1 MKISRVLL
9 FLFLA
14 YASQIFSFDQNI
26 LIEAINNQNIS
37 KILDFFEQ
45 IEEITLEEAQEITN
59 NLYDHYV
66 NIFGPQLLGDEY
78 IENLERCKTIYHFLL
93 ENSGVSAENS
103 LIKMDSSFNEFFCY
117 VEKKRKRYLQ
127 LLKYRDL

>member
-45 IEEITLEEAQEITN
+45 IEEIT
-59 NLYDHYV
+59 
-66 NIFGPQLLGDEY
+66 
-78 IENLERCKTIYHFLL
+78 
-93 ENSGVSAENS
+93 
-103 LIKMDSSFNEFFCY
+103 
-117 VEKKRKRYLQ
+117 
-127 LLKYRDL
+127 